1 MSKHT
6 VPLAIVGAGPNGLAA
21 AWAARRRGIEAV
33 VLDRNPQAG
42 GAWQHMW
49 PAMRC
54 LSPRQ
59 FDATPDGHVS
69 RGSHEFASAQEVCEQ
84 WQQFARRQH
93 FSLALGTKVHRI
105 AAANEGFVLQL
116 DADVVVATRV
126 IVATGEFDAP
136 TCASLAPDLR
146 QLPHGVV
153 HARDLLPDRLRGLG
167 RVIVVG
173 AGNSAAQVLSAAVHA
188 GARVSLCARTVPGHA
203 SAWKSGILSHARFA
217 LSGLDLKVWSLSS
230 RCQLRAPLMDP
241 ALLQLLGNGV
251 VQRFGAV
258 VEVFEG
264 GVRTAQGERLTADL
278 VVLATGY
285 RRDLDLVSDC
295 DALGPSSFPT
305 HKRGVSVRH
314 PGLGYAGLPCAR
326 TLRSGFLRGAKGDAV
341 ALVGAL
347 LRGVPL
353 FGQD

>member
-1 MSKHT
+1 MTAHV
-6 VPLAIVGAGPNGLAA
+6 VPLVIVGAGPNGLAA
-21 AWAARRRGIEAV
+21 AWAARRRGIDAV
-33 VLDRNPQAG
+33 ILDRNPLAG

-59 FDATPDGHVS
+59 FDATPDGWVS
-69 RGSHEFASAQEVCEQ
+69 SGGDEFATAQEVAEQ

-93 FSLALGTKVHRI
+93 FSLALGTTVRRVTGDSTGFTVHL
-105 AAANEGFVLQL
+105 NG
-116 DADVVVATRV
+116 DVVRAQRV
-126 IVATGEFDAP
+126 ILATGEFDTP
-136 TCASLAPDLR
+136 VCAGLAADTR
-146 QLPHGVV
+146 QLPAGVV
-153 HARDLLPDRLRGLG
+153 HVRDLLPDRLRGLG

-173 AGNSAAQVLSAAVHA
+173 AGNSAAQVLAAAVRA
-188 GARVSLCARTVPGHA
+188 GAQVSLCAKTVPTHA
-203 SAWKSGILSHARFA
+203 SAWKSGILGHAQWR
-217 LSGLDLKVWSLSS
+217 LSGLDLKLWSLSS

-241 ALLQLLGNGV
+241 ALLSLLGSGA

-258 VEVFEG
+258 VELFDG

-285 RRDLDLVSDC
+285 RRDLDLVADI
-295 DALGPSSFPT
+295 DALGASSFPS
-305 HKRGVSVRH
+305 HKRGVSLRH

-347 LRGVPL
+347 LRGVPR
-353 FGQD
+353 